1 VLDGERLAVITATTP
16 LLMAVLFG
24 PDAKH
29 TIVPTPALQLSVV
42 PVSVSADPAATL
54 RETTSVGEYA
64 SVHWRLAGALAGAVN
79 ERLSESEVP
88 WRADPEAKLSDGA

>member
-42 PVSVSADPAATL
+42 PVSV
-54 RETTSVGEYA
+54 
-64 SVHWRLAGALAGAVN
+64 
-79 ERLSESEVP
+79 
-88 WRADPEAKLSDGA
+88 RADPEAKLSDGA